1 MFIEKF
7 ILPSAW
13 EEKDYLISGKN
24 TIGMPTRYDG
34 NVPFGIFPKRQI
46 EKINFGE
53 NKVANVSKYN
63 KQPKKNKIFEYT
75 KRNGKLRHFLHRKRP
90 PRKSIYKK
98 PR

>member
-46 EKINFGE
+46 EKINFATVKVYGNYVIYSFLNE
-53 NKVANVSKYN
+53 ND
-63 KQPKKNKIFEYT
+63 T
-75 KRNGKLRHFLHRKRP
+75 KSFYDAIKLQLKNGKKALSF
-90 PRKSIYKK
+90 
-98 PR
+98 